1 MDGLL
6 SVLVVIGIIVKIMKK
21 NGAAPK
27 KGTKKTVFPA
37 SAPVQAQPAAP
48 ITVPAGMAAAGVPAM
63 PESAA
68 YSIPVPATPNVP
80 TQPEPCE
87 PQPHGHAEGESH
99 SDGEGCVGGS
109 IAHAHEESPAARRP
123 EREQAGSA
131 PVSGR
136 RIGAAQL
143 RQAVVMSEILGRPV
157 ALRGR
162 TAGK

>member
-27 KGTKKTVFPA
+27 KGTKKMVFPA
-37 SAPVQAQPAAP
+37 PAPVQAQPAAP
-48 ITVPAGMAAAGVPAM
+48 ITAPVGMAAAGMSVT

-68 YSIPVPATPNVP
+68 YSMPVPATPNAP
-80 TQPEPCE
+80 AQPEPCE
-87 PQPHGHAEGESH
+87 PHPHDHAEGESH
-99 SDGEGCVGGS
+99 SDGQGCVGGS
-109 IAHAHEESPAARRP
+109 IAHAHEESPTARRP
-123 EREQAGSA
+123 EREQAGPA
-131 PVSGR
+131 PVASR

-143 RQAVVMSEILGRPV
+143 RQAVVMSEILSRPV